1 MSLSGHGDCRQLT
14 KLIAKSMNPKKLKK
28 VIIVHGGEEEREHM
42 IQEISEHVSG
52 VDVLTLKEEET
63 IRF

>member
-1 MSLSGHGDCRQLT
+1 MVYT
-14 KLIAKSMNPKKLKK
+14 
-28 VIIVHGGEEEREHM
+28 
-42 IQEISEHVSG
+42 VSVKNLHRWDN

>member
-1 MSLSGHGDCRQLT
+1 M
-14 KLIAKSMNPKKLKK
+14 LKK

-42 IQEISEHVSG
+42 IQEISERTSN